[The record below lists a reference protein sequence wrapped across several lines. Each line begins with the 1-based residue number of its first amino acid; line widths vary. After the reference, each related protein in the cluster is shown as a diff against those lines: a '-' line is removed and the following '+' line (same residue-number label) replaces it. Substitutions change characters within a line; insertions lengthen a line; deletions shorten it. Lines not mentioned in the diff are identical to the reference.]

1 MELKIYSHNGT
12 LKLTVSPSSSSTV
25 TEEVMGEC
33 SASVNFTHTE
43 YVQLEV
49 NDYIQIGSVRYKIK
63 SQYRPTKEHTS
74 KYVYQVKFWAP
85 IHDAADALFL
95 FTADGEMQSE
105 FSYDASPR
113 EHLQMW
119 VDNMNR
125 NAGSAVWSIGT
136 VISANNK
143 TIEYKNMYCWDA
155 AFGSNGIAAAFET
168 EIWADGF
175 VINLCKAERGERV
188 SLGYMQG
195 LTKLVP
201 DENNEA
207 KFFTR
212 LYPLGSTRNIDAA
225 KYGYSRL
232 QLPSKIKYLDRN
244 TELYGIKDGY
254 EEAAFAD
261 IYPRFTGTV
270 SAVRTVTKQNK
281 SGRDYTVYF
290 IKDDTIDFNP
300 NDYDLPEHVKKVS
313 FQTGDLAGRG
323 NAEGSF
329 EANWLQESK
338 EWEIINVY
346 PDEDTQVP
354 GGVLIPKVGDTYIP
368 WNFSMPTEYNTAAE
382 KEFEAAVNIY
392 LQNCSFDPTKYEG
405 QTDRNYIEKNN
416 ISLFIGLNVQLISKE
431 YFTPGTQDSRVIK
444 VVRKLNDLSQATITC
459 SDKTS
464 HGWKAAVDDNLS
476 DLKFRVSKQED
487 GSFDIIRSNEV
498 KTPSDANV
506 FSALKTLGMFLR
518 KDKSDQTN
526 FLLKFGEFIDSL
538 IAGKGIG
545 IFPDGRIQ
553 TDRLEVRGSMTVMD
567 LIINEL
573 HAMAGDFGFTDFGK
587 IEDVTEAGQSKD
599 GNPMYL
605 LKFEKELPTD
615 VTNLDVNDVLLSI
628 VNTLRVDPS
637 HGTYY
642 SSWFR
647 PIQKYQD
654 TNELLVVLYPDG
666 EVPGARNFPP
676 MAGFNVMRR
685 GNAYVPDTL
694 NGEPVNERA
703 RMWMLSSREGRM
715 MFLDNVYK
723 PKLEDYNY
731 SLVLGKLPNLKVV
744 DELDMTDKT
753 GLYAETILCQHLHE
767 IDWNGDVVCRR
778 IDRGIWSAEIANDE
792 AMAYRYISRKKKYPD
807 GRFDFTQLEQHT
819 VYENGCKWGCLVDKT
834 KQQPCFGCTDWILLE
849 GDVTY
854 TIDFTSSNGWV
865 FKRRSVHTIV
875 SAILRCANEDVTD
888 NICGAEGTTIE
899 WERDSGDPASD
910 KAWKPRVP
918 MGGKPNQLELNND
931 DMGAMWIHGQTT
943 KVIFTCTIARR
954 EPQKGSPGSRIKTV
968 AKEELKIHL

>member
-201 DENNEA
+201 AENNEA

-270 SAVRTVTKQNK
+270 SAVRTVTKQNE
-281 SGRDYTVYF
+281 SGREYTVYF

-416 ISLFIGLNVQLISKE
+416 ICLFIGLNVQLISKE

-464 HGWKAAVDDNLS
+464 HGWKASVDGNLS

-518 KDKSDQTN
+518 KDKTDQTN
-526 FLLKFGEFIDSL
+526 FLLRFGEFIDSL
-538 IAGKGIG
+538 VSGKGTG

-567 LIINEL
+567 LIINEI
-573 HAMAGDFGFTDFGK
+573 HAMAGEFNFADCGK
-587 IEDVTEAGQSKD
+587 IDKVDFVAENTYKIWLHKD
-599 GNPMYL
+599 
-605 LKFEKELPTD
+605 TD
-615 VTNLDVNDVLLSI
+615 TDITNLDEHDVLYSI
-628 VNTLRVDPS
+628 VNNLRLG
-637 HGTYY
+637 GTDYY
-642 SSWFR
+642 TSWFR
-647 PIQKYQD
+647 VVNKSVSENSL
-654 TNELLVVLYPDG
+654 TVVLYPDT
-666 EVPGARNFPP
+666 EVPGGKNYPP
-676 MAGFNVMRR
+676 AADYNVTRR
-685 GNAYVPDTL
+685 GNAVLPDE
-694 NGEPVNERA
+694 GKVNERSQS
-703 RMWMLSSREGRM
+703 WLLSSREGRI
-715 MFLDNVYK
+715 MFLQNVYK
-723 PKLEDYNY
+723 PILEGYNY
-731 SLVLGKLPNLKVV
+731 ALTLGKLPNLKVI
-744 DELDMTDKT
+744 DELGLTDDV
-753 GLYAETILCQHLHE
+753 GLYAETVVCEKLYR
-767 IDWNGDVVCRR
+767 IDWNGDVISNKV
-778 IDRGIWSAEIANDE
+778 DRGAWSLAVAQSDKP
-792 AMAYRYISRKKKYPD
+792 YRYVQNQREYPD
-807 GRFDFTQLEQHT
+807 GMRYTELEQHT
-819 VYENGCKWGCLVDKT
+819 VYHYGCKWGCLIDKT
-834 KQQPCFGCTDWILLE
+834 KEEPKWNSAAWVMLE
-849 GDVTY
+849 GDVNY
-854 TIDFTSSNGWV
+854 NLSFESSNGWQFFV
-865 FKRRSVHTIV
+865 SRVDTIV
-875 SAILRCANEDVTD
+875 YAIITHGNRDITNALMSTIGVEVEWLRDTGNPTVDATWRPQPVDGAPHIIHLTNEDM
-888 NICGAEGTTIE
+888 GMGWGTRYRRI
-899 WERDSGDPASD
+899 S
-910 KAWKPRVP
+910 
-918 MGGKPNQLELNND
+918 
-931 DMGAMWIHGQTT
+931 
-943 KVIFTCTIARR
+943 FTCKVFIPVG
-954 EPQKGSPGSRIKTV
+954 EDKRIVTNS
-968 AKEELKIHL
+968 ININI